1 MVPLIGE
8 GSPVQECEHAQ
19 RGQAQHQVTQDPAPN
34 DIIAG
39 CLHWYLAE
47 AGSTLYTALSTYGYT
62 FET

>member
-34 DIIAG
+34 DNYSRVPALVPCTGRINMVH
-39 CLHWYLAE
+39 CSQYLWV
-47 AGSTLYTALSTYGYT
+47 YI
-62 FET
+62 